1 MRRNRWVALALLAT
15 AEFVVVLDLTIVSVA
30 LPHIQADLGFS
41 ANGLQWVISGYT
53 LMFGGFL
60 LLGGRGADLLG
71 RRAMFMAGAA
81 LFTAASL
88 AAGLSS
94 SPAMMIVAR
103 AVQGLGAAL
112 LSPASLALLMVTF
125 ARGQGRNIAM
135 GIWGALAGLGGTF
148 GIVLGGLLIDGIGW
162 RSVFF
167 VNVPFGA
174 AVILAAPFLLTESR
188 VRIAGQRSF
197 DVTGALLGTGGLL
210 LLVFALV
217 RTQVI
222 GWGSLEVIGS
232 LLGGV
237 ALLAAF
243 IFAEARASEPL
254 VPLWLFRTRGLRT
267 ATLALALNGGA
278 FLAMFFL
285 TAIFLQQVRGQSAL
299 ETGLQLLPMGV
310 AAVIAA
316 ILVSSLVTRIGT
328 RPVQIVGALLNVI
341 GLGLLSRADAGSP
354 YVSSLLPGLLVF
366 GSGILAV
373 GVPAQIAAIA
383 EVGSQEAG
391 AASGIVTAGYE
402 VGGALGL
409 AIVTTIANSHV
420 SHLLVTGLPVRQ
432 ALTQGYQL
440 GLLVAAALEVIN
452 LVVAAVSPRIAP
464 DAELVA
470 AAALGA

>member
-1 MRRNRWVALALLAT
+1 MQKNRWLALALLAT
-15 AEFVVVLDLTIVSVA
+15 AEFVVVLDLTIVNVA

-71 RRAMFMAGAA
+71 RRTMFMAGAA

-148 GIVLGGLLIDGIGW
+148 GIVLGGLLIDAIGW

-188 VRIAGQRSF
+188 VGVAGQRRF

-217 RTQVI
+217 RTQLN

-278 FLAMFFL
+278 FLAMFYMI
-285 TAIFLQQVRGQSAL
+285 AIFLQQVRGQSAL

-316 ILVSSLVTRIGT
+316 ILVSSLVTRVGT

-354 YVSSLLPGLLVF
+354 YVTSLLPGLLVF
-366 GSGILAV
+366 GCGILAI

-402 VGGALGL
+402 VGGVLGL
-409 AIVTTIANSHV
+409 AIVTTIANSRV
-420 SHLLVTGLPVRQ
+420 SHLVVTGLPVHQ

-440 GLLVAAALEVIN
+440 GLVVAAALEAIN
-452 LVVAAVSPRIAP
+452 LVVAVVSPRIVP

-470 AAALGA
+470 SAALSA

>member
-1 MRRNRWVALALLAT
+1 LALLAT
-15 AEFVVVLDLTIVSVA
+15 AEFVVVLDLTIVNVA
-30 LPHIQADLGFS
+30 LPHIQTDLGFS
-41 ANGLQWVISGYT
+41 AAGLQWVISAYT

-88 AAGLSS
+88 GAGVSN
-94 SPAMMIVAR
+94 SPATMIVAR
-103 AVQGLGAAL
+103 AAQGLGAAL

-125 ARGQGRNIAM
+125 ARGEGRNIAM

-148 GIVLGGLLIDGIGW
+148 GIVLGGLVIDGIGW

-188 VRIAGQRSF
+188 VRVAGKRSF

-222 GWGSLEVIGS
+222 GWGSLAVTGS
-232 LLGGV
+232 LLAGV

-243 IFAEARASEPL
+243 IFVEARAPQPL
-254 VPLWLFRTRGLRT
+254 VPLRLFRTRGLRT

-299 ETGLQLLPMGV
+299 QTGLQLLPMGV

-354 YVSSLLPGLLVF
+354 YVSSLLPGLLIF
-366 GSGILAV
+366 GSGILAI

-383 EVGSQEAG
+383 EVRSQEAG

-409 AIVTTIANSHV
+409 AIVTTIANSRV
-420 SHLLVTGLPVRQ
+420 THLLVTGLPVHQ

-440 GLLVAAALEVIN
+440 GLLVAAGLEVIN
-452 LVVAAVSPRIAP
+452 LVIAAVSPRIAP

-470 AAALGA
+470 AATLSA

>member
-1 MRRNRWVALALLAT
+1 
-15 AEFVVVLDLTIVSVA
+15 
-30 LPHIQADLGFS
+30 
-41 ANGLQWVISGYT
+41 
-53 LMFGGFL
+53 
-60 LLGGRGADLLG
+60 
-71 RRAMFMAGAA
+71 
-81 LFTAASL
+81 
-88 AAGLSS
+88 
-94 SPAMMIVAR
+94 
-103 AVQGLGAAL
+103 
-112 LSPASLALLMVTF
+112 
-125 ARGQGRNIAM
+125 M

-148 GIVLGGLLIDGIGW
+148 GIVLGGLMVDGIGW

-167 VNVPFGA
+167 ANVPFGV
-174 AVILAAPFLLTESR
+174 AVILAAPFLLSESR
-188 VRIAGQRSF
+188 VRVGGERSF
-197 DVTGALLGTGGLL
+197 DVAGALLGTGGLL
-210 LLVFALV
+210 LLVFAPV
-217 RTQVI
+217 RAQVI

-254 VPLWLFRTRGLRT
+254 VPLRLFRTRGLRT

-285 TAIFLQQVRGQSAL
+285 TVIFLQQVRGQSAL
-299 ETGLQLLPMGV
+299 DSGLQLLPMGV

-328 RPVQIVGALLNVI
+328 RPVLIVGALLNVI

-354 YVSSLLPGLLVF
+354 YISSLLPGLLIF
-366 GSGILAV
+366 GSGVLAI

-409 AIVTTIANSHV
+409 AIVTTIVNSRV
-420 SHLLVTGLPVRQ
+420 SHLLVTGLPEHQ

-452 LVVAAVSPRIAP
+452 LVVAVVSPRIAP

-470 AAALGA
+470 AAALSA